1 MCSACSQLQ
10 TLQQYY
16 IQCSVAN
23 TGVEDGCCK
32 KGVIVVR
39 RELRM
44 LLEYIG
50 QIAAI
55 LFLIITPFVWRK
67 SMGKLENAGWVV
79 AIIAALVSILPYPLQ
94 DLRLRWGIFIAAL
107 LAILF
112 LAVGRRPF
120 AIITN
125 KIAKKPSDI
134 HGIVVD
140 PIRHY
145 STRDELRFH
154 LMLSI
159 AHDSV
164 EILAS
169 TFTIVTEQYHDEL
182 VYVLAKGISFTFL
195 LLDPQSKETR
205 KQRGLYHRSE
215 DLRYQI
221 RNSLKVLCDLKCEF
235 PNNVVIKLY
244 DARAPRSIAIID
256 RENPDSAWIRV
267 ERRELDS
274 VPNSRPSDA
283 WYRRE
288 EEGRFDNFLKEY
300 DAVVGKSKDYKCPST
315 S

>member
-1 MCSACSQLQ
+1 LRKRIGLSAIGAVLFVIAV
-10 TLQQYY
+10 LF
-16 IQCSVAN
+16 AAG
-23 TGVEDGCCK
+23 GV
-32 KGVIVVR
+32 
-39 RELRM
+39 
-44 LLEYIG
+44 
-50 QIAAI
+50 
-55 LFLIITPFVWRK
+55 
-67 SMGKLENAGWVV
+67 KL
-79 AIIAALVSILPYPLQ
+79 SDFTTQ
-94 DLRLRWGIFIAAL
+94 
-107 LAILF
+107 
-112 LAVGRRPF
+112 LAVGLALLIPLIAAFMIKPEIDSWTNSRRKHKIT
-120 AIITN
+120 AIHETTSPQE
-125 KIAKKPSDI
+125 PSDMQAS
-134 HGIVVD
+134 VVD

-145 STRDELRFH
+145 STRDELKFH
-154 LMLSI
+154 HMLSI

-164 EILAS
+164 EMLAS
-169 TFTIVTEQYHDEL
+169 TFTIVTEQYYDEL

-195 LLDPQSKETR
+195 LLDPESKETR